1 MVKGPGRDQRGPM
14 ERLVRIAAMLQ
25 AHPEQGVSGDKLI
38 RVAGFGGGK
47 DAGTQLSRD
56 IANLAKQGW
65 QIENVAA
72 AGETAVYRMTTV
84 DNRLRVRL
92 SPGQGAALRRAVL
105 MADRGDLAK
114 RLGLPES
121 GTTSEAPAAAALR
134 AVPPADLGLV
144 VDAVRDHQ
152 LLRFGYKGTT
162 RVVHPESVR
171 NQNNV
176 WYLRGVEDTDPD
188 DTVVKAFVVS
198 RMTDVDADGPATART
213 LPPVRHTALHPMAW
227 EIDPPVEVV
236 LSAPAHYEPDV
247 RRWLGEPEDVTPGED
262 DSVLLRYR
270 VTHRA
275 ALRTRLNELGDRVR
289 IVSPDE
295 VRAEVIAALDAARGT
310 KATP

>member
-1 MVKGPGRDQRGPM
+1 M

-25 AHPEQGVSGDKLI
+25 AHPEQGVPGEKLV

-56 IANLAKQGW
+56 IANLGKQGW

-72 AGETAVYRMTTV
+72 PGEAAVYRMTTV

-92 SPGQGAALRRAVL
+92 TPGQQTALRRAVL

-114 RLGLPES
+114 RLGLPDP
-121 GTTSEAPAAAALR
+121 GGATEAPAAAAVR
-134 AVPPADLGLV
+134 AVAPADLGLV

-152 LLRFGYKGTT
+152 LLRFGYKGTQ

-171 NQNNV
+171 NQNDV
-176 WYLRGVEDTDPD
+176 WYLRGVEDGDLDDP
-188 DTVVKAFVVS
+188 VVKAFVVS
-198 RMTDVDADGPATART
+198 RMTDVDADGPATARA

-227 EIDPPVEVV
+227 EIDPPVDVV
-236 LSAPAHYEPDV
+236 LSTPVHYEPDV
-247 RRWLGEPEDVTPGED
+247 RRWLGEPAGVSEGAGDTL
-262 DSVLLRYR
+262 LLRYR

-289 IVSPDE
+289 IVGPDE

-310 KATP
+310 GGTS